1 MANQKVIVSVLAD
14 TKAFTAGLG
23 TAAASLEVFGKGA
36 NTAANRILG
45 GVAIAGAG
53 LAVGIGAAVKQSSD
67 LNESINAVNVAF
79 GKNSAGILKLGENS
93 AKGLGLAKSELFG
106 IATQFSGFANN
117 IAGEGG
123 DVVGIIDDLASRG
136 ADFAS
141 VYNLDVADALRKFQ
155 SGLAGEVEP
164 LRRFGIDVSAA
175 AVEQFALANN
185 IGEAGRALTEQEK
198 QMARYGLIMQETA
211 KTEGDFANTSEDF
224 ANQQRILQS
233 TFKDLGAEVGAR
245 FTPALETVNA
255 ALITFLDDLRTD
267 PEFAE
272 FIDGVATAFANLGT
286 FLVEDVLPA
295 VIDFGNWIKDNK
307 DLITTI
313 GITLLT
319 WAVAF
324 KAISITMAIVKGVT
338 AAFTTVTTL
347 WSLATGKATIAQ
359 LGLNAAMLLNPIAA
373 VIAVI
378 VALVAGLIFFFTQ
391 TKTGQK
397 IWADFT
403 KFLGDAWNNVSKF
416 FSDSWKNITKFFSDG
431 FNNVLNFFKNFRG
444 NILNILSG
452 AGSWLLNIG
461 KNVIDGLLNGLKNG
475 FTAVTSFVSNIGS
488 SVMGGIKKIFGIRSP
503 SREMIKLGEYMME
516 GLGVGLNDTR
526 NLDRAVANVSDR
538 LSFNA
543 SAEYGRGGGFGGAGN
558 TYNITV
564 QAVAPNSEVGRT
576 IVEAINEYERTS
588 GRRFVSV

>member
-23 TAAASLEVFGKGA
+23 TAAASLEAFGKGA

-45 GVAIAGAG
+45 GVALAGAG

-67 LNESINAVNVAF
+67 LNEAINAVNVSF
-79 GKNSAGILKLGENS
+79 GENAKGILALGEGS

-106 IATQFSGFANN
+106 IATQFSSFAGT
-117 IAGEGG
+117 IAGKGG
-123 DVVGIIDDLASRG
+123 DIVGTVEDIATRG

-141 VYNLDVADALRKFQ
+141 VFNLPVSEALAKFQ
-155 SGLAGEVEP
+155 SGLAGQTEP
-164 LRRFGIDVSAA
+164 LRKYGIDLSAA
-175 AVEQFALANN
+175 AVEAFAFENGIAK
-185 IGEAGRALTEQEK
+185 IGGELTETEK
-198 QMARYGLIMQETA
+198 IQARYGLLMEQTA
-211 KTEGDFANTSEDF
+211 KTQGDFGNTAESF

-233 TFKDLGAEVGAR
+233 TFKDLGAEIGAN
-245 FTPALETVNA
+245 FTPALEKINA
-255 ALITFLDDLRTD
+255 ALIVFLDGLQSD
-267 PEFAE
+267 PEFKE
-272 FIDGVATAFANLGT
+272 FIEGLGDAFATLGV
-286 FLVEDVLPA
+286 FLLENVLPA
-295 VIDFGNWIKDNK
+295 IIDFGNWVKDNK
-307 DLITTI
+307 DLILTI
-313 GITLLT
+313 GAGLVA

-338 AAFTTVTTL
+338 AAFTTVITL
-347 WSLATGKATIAQ
+347 WKLATGQATIAQ

-373 VIAVI
+373 VVAAI
-378 VALVAGLIFFFTQ
+378 VALIAGLVFFFTQ

-403 KFLGDAWNNVSKF
+403 KFLGEAWANVSKF

>member
-1 MANQKVIVSVLAD
+1 
-14 TKAFTAGLG
+14 
-23 TAAASLEVFGKGA
+23 
-36 NTAANRILG
+36 
-45 GVAIAGAG
+45 
-53 LAVGIGAAVKQSSD
+53 
-67 LNESINAVNVAF
+67 
-79 GKNSAGILKLGENS
+79 
-93 AKGLGLAKSELFG
+93 
-106 IATQFSGFANN
+106 
-117 IAGEGG
+117 
-123 DVVGIIDDLASRG
+123 
-136 ADFAS
+136 
-141 VYNLDVADALRKFQ
+141 
-155 SGLAGEVEP
+155 
-164 LRRFGIDVSAA
+164 
-175 AVEQFALANN
+175 
-185 IGEAGRALTEQEK
+185 
-198 QMARYGLIMQETA
+198 
-211 KTEGDFANTSEDF
+211 
-224 ANQQRILQS
+224 
-233 TFKDLGAEVGAR
+233 
-245 FTPALETVNA
+245 
-255 ALITFLDDLRTD
+255 
-267 PEFAE
+267 
-272 FIDGVATAFANLGT
+272 
-286 FLVEDVLPA
+286 
-295 VIDFGNWIKDNK
+295 
-307 DLITTI
+307 
-313 GITLLT
+313 
-319 WAVAF
+319 
-324 KAISITMAIVKGVT
+324 MAIVKGVT